1 MKTIK
6 YLLLFLLI
14 ASFTFAQSGGSSGIF
29 NPRATALGNSSV
41 ASARGVYSLG
51 INPANLA
58 YPGEH
63 AVEVS
68 TIFPLL
74 NFNFTVGNDFLS
86 LDEFKYFFSGVEEN
100 GEIKGKLLTD
110 ADKQR
115 FIDLFNS
122 GSGIRTGFSLP
133 LFNITINAGKEI
145 GSFGFGI
152 EDRFGTEVD
161 FPVDLFKLA
170 LYGNPPGVVY
180 SFNDMNLKVS
190 YLRNYSFSYARDI
203 TELLPKGI
211 LENLNVGITLKMVK
225 GYAYATLER
234 MNTTLETKSDY
245 SILMNNDAQANI
257 AVSPDFG
264 IVWDFE
270 EDTTKEVNAGP
281 FPTPAGK
288 GVGFDIGFSAK
299 LDTVW
304 SFGLALTDL
313 GSVKWDNEVVT
324 YSSSGSFTLTK
335 LDSTQLDSL
344 GNSFKGEG
352 KYGEA
357 FTSPL
362 PSALRI
368 GAAFRLDKFLH
379 NNFPGEMLIVAN
391 LNFGFNNEPG
401 NSTTPRFSIGSEW
414 KPVSWFP
421 IRTGFS
427 FGGLEGFNWGFG
439 FGLDA
444 GTVSFD
450 FAAANLNSLLS
461 LNTAKRV
468 GISFGSRW
476 RF

>member
-270 EDTTKEVNAGP
+270 EIYPRSILWQYAV
-281 FPTPAGK
+281 K
-288 GVGFDIGFSAK
+288 GIKKFSD
-299 LDTVW
+299 LD
-304 SFGLALTDL
+304 
-313 GSVKWDNEVVT
+313 
-324 YSSSGSFTLTK
+324 
-335 LDSTQLDSL
+335 
-344 GNSFKGEG
+344 
-352 KYGEA
+352 
-357 FTSPL
+357 
-362 PSALRI
+362 
-368 GAAFRLDKFLH
+368 
-379 NNFPGEMLIVAN
+379 
-391 LNFGFNNEPG
+391 
-401 NSTTPRFSIGSEW
+401 W
-414 KPVSWFP
+414 K
-421 IRTGFS
+421 
-427 FGGLEGFNWGFG
+427 
-439 FGLDA
+439 
-444 GTVSFD
+444 
-450 FAAANLNSLLS
+450 
-461 LNTAKRV
+461 K
-468 GISFGSRW
+468 
-476 RF
+476 